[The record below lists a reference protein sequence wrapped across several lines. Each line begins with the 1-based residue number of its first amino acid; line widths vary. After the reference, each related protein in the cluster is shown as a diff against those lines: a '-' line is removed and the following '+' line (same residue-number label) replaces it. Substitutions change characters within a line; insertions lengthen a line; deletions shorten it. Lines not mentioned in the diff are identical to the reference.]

1 MHFSTATQIAASV
14 ACISWPMEMF
24 QCPNY
29 RFCPTQIRRPF
40 HLLLMP
46 SLTNQ
51 RECPQISGRKSDFP
65 FTLHKMS
72 PKICGLILS
81 SPDVFLSL
89 SMVISFL
96 SFYLKCIVKHLTELY
111 IALFP
116 IQSLILFSQYF
127 LCFLKP
133 CWCWCWMLILCSN
146 AFTFYSFQKVTLT
159 LNVCFAFCCAL
170 SHFDWWALTQLLAP
184 PLSRSGSTLPNI
196 VTSTHMSVFHPL
208 ISLQHAVSSILQ
220 LYPSVVPMNHSF
232 VHHPVEC
239 ECPIKNVKC

>member
-14 ACISWPMEMF
+14 AWISWPMEMF

-81 SPDVFLSL
+81 SPDAFLSL

-116 IQSLILFSQYF
+116 IQSLILFSQSF
-127 LCFLKP
+127 CVSWSLADADVE
-133 CWCWCWMLILCSN
+133 CWCS
-146 AFTFYSFQKVTLT
+146 VLT
-159 LNVCFAFCCAL
+159 LSPFIA
-170 SHFDWWALTQLLAP
+170 SRRLLW
-184 PLSRSGSTLPNI
+184 L
-196 VTSTHMSVFHPL
+196 
-208 ISLQHAVSSILQ
+208 
-220 LYPSVVPMNHSF
+220 
-232 VHHPVEC
+232 
-239 ECPIKNVKC
+239 